1 MTTPHDEEYERA
13 VRQLAAFEDM
23 RSEVRRR
30 SLDPTAPRN
39 VTHIKDDGRS
49 GTAQENWTVSP
60 DGHEWRDENGAL
72 VYLRDSEGFWLTP
85 DGRRVFDP
93 IGNPINS

>member
-13 VRQLAAFEDM
+13 ARQLAAFEEM
-23 RSEVRRR
+23 RAGVRLRAM
-30 SLDPTAPRN
+30 DPTAPRN
-39 VTHIKDDGRS
+39 VTHIKDDGLS
-49 GTAQENWTVSP
+49 GSDQEGWTVSP
-60 DGHEWRDENGAL
+60 DGREWRDENGAL
-72 VYLRDSEGFWLTP
+72 VYLRDSDGYWLAP